1 MNSLS
6 FLVIFISIL
15 AGIIFIL
22 IEHHHHYFRLHDS
35 FLASI
40 SISYFFLVVLPEISN
55 GIPEYP
61 LHLKNFEF
69 LFILV
74 GFITEHLSEKY
85 ILQTV
90 EKKSQDKMRNLLKT
104 EENLKIVSNNIEISI
119 SNEAINEHHDEDY
132 IKELA
137 LTALGL
143 KKQEN
148 ALIKEILVEK
158 ERITKHINKNLDEL
172 RWITQFIHHFL
183 IGLLLFF
190 LLQINLISGFLFFF
204 FASFM
209 ALITKRTKKMQ
220 VFSDLDI
227 EIEWHEIS
235 KKWRFFLSSATLIG
249 IFCSILLN
257 LFLMINLETIF
268 LFYSFVSGFILYKI
282 IRKELP
288 EKEKGKPLLFL
299 AGFVIFAL
307 FVLVF
312 NYIEHKLL

>member
-6 FLVIFISIL
+6 FLIIFISIL
-15 AGIIFIL
+15 GGIFFIL

-35 FLASI
+35 FLAGI

-69 LFILV
+69 LLILV

-90 EKKSQDKMRNLLKT
+90 EKKSQDKMRNLLKM
-104 EENLKIVSNNIEISI
+104 EENFEIVSNNIEITI

-158 ERITKHINKNLDEL
+158 
-172 RWITQFIHHFL
+172 
-183 IGLLLFF
+183 
-190 LLQINLISGFLFFF
+190 
-204 FASFM
+204 
-209 ALITKRTKKMQ
+209 MQ

-249 IFCSILLN
+249 ILCSILLN

-268 LFYSFVSGFILYKI
+268 LIYSFVSGFILYRI